1 MHALCG
7 AVQHFEQD
15 VARVGENVVVAQVPE
30 VFDLF
35 DDDANVIDRQRL
47 VVLIVVGF
55 FAEGSAWWS
64 WRSGGDLLLDTEM
77 LLDCAHALR
86 QTLLRALD
94 DFDVETLIKALEFPS
109 QLNACVFNLF
119 AELLDPPDELRFE
132 GGQLTLRD
140 PLLFGEPV
148 FLDEIQAVDDVPCV
162 LIHVI
167 SKQP

>member
-1 MHALCG
+1 M
-7 AVQHFEQD
+7 
-15 VARVGENVVVAQVPE
+15 R
-30 VFDLF
+30 
-35 DDDANVIDRQRL
+35 
-47 VVLIVVGF
+47 
-55 FAEGSAWWS
+55 SA
-64 WRSGGDLLLDTEM
+64 
-77 LLDCAHALR
+77 